1 MRGCL
6 AVGAVACQNKV
17 GSGFPRQPK
26 AGLLVGIALSSQIV
40 NVIATFLRRE
50 AALVACVITTALF
63 FTVLAEPMK
72 SLDGLGEFS
81 FFSIW
86 LLAVILWAAFSV
98 LRHADVIAHQ
108 LGEPI
113 GTLVLTLSVMCIEV
127 SIITSVMFTGEPNAG
142 FARDT
147 MFAVIMIAL
156 NGLVGLAL
164 LVGGLR
170 HHEQTYNLQSA
181 QSYLGVLLPLA
192 GCVLILPNFTR
203 STAAGTFS
211 TPQLIFIG
219 IIAFLIYSVF
229 LAIQT
234 ISHRKIFEEPDDGEH
249 THNAECGTRPPLVFH
264 GVMLIAYLIPIVL
277 LAKKLGLAL
286 DFAIATLGAPQ
297 ALGGV
302 IVAALVLAPEGLSS
316 LFAAMQNRLQRSVNL
331 LLGSAVASIGLT
343 VPAVV
348 VITLMTG
355 NALTLGLSP
364 ASTVLLALTL
374 GSAVITFFSGRTN
387 ILQGAVHLVLFLAYI
402 LLIFD

>member
-1 MRGCL
+1 M
-6 AVGAVACQNKV
+6 N
-17 GSGFPRQPK
+17 S
-26 AGLLVGIALSSQIV
+26 IT
-40 NVIATFLRRE
+40 TFLRRE
-50 AALVACVITTALF
+50 ASLVACLLTTALF
-63 FTVLAEPMK
+63 FTVFAEPVK
-72 SLDGLGEFS
+72 NLGGLGQFS

-86 LLAVILWAAFSV
+86 LLAIILWAAFSV

-108 LGEPI
+108 LGEPL
-113 GTLVLTLSVMCIEV
+113 GTLVLTLCVMCIEV
-127 SIITSVMFTGEPNAG
+127 SIITAVMFTGEPNSG

-147 MFAVIMIAL
+147 MFAVIMLVL

-164 LVGGLR
+164 LLGGLR

-192 GCVLILPNFTR
+192 VCVLILPNFTR
-203 STAAGTFS
+203 STAAGTYS
-211 TPQLIFIG
+211 TPQLVFVG
-219 IIAFLIYSVF
+219 LIAFLIYSVF

-234 ISHRKIFEEPDDGEH
+234 IRHREFFEEPGGNDHEPDSDCA
-249 THNAECGTRPPLVFH
+249 TPAPLAFH

-277 LAKKLGLAL
+277 LAKKLGYGL
-286 DFAIATLGAPQ
+286 DYAIATLGAPQ

-348 VITLMTG
+348 IITLLTG
-355 NALTLGLSP
+355 NALTLGLS
-364 ASTVLLALTL
+364 AADSILLALTL

-387 ILQGAVHLVLFLAYI
+387 ILQGAVHLVLFLAYL